1 MKHTQYK
8 SYENTRSLPMTQPMF
23 VSSGW
28 SWVEEWAPTAARII
42 LGLVFV
48 WFGAN
53 ELLQPHL
60 WTGYVPLLPSD
71 ATITVLLVQLH
82 GGLLWLLATALLVGI
97 APRTAAL
104 ISALMMIEIILLLL
118 IGHGVSDIVAR
129 DFGVLG
135 LALATFGT
143 GRQRLLLR

>member
-8 SYENTRSLPMTQPMF
+8 SYESAGSLTMTQPMT

-60 WTGYVPLLPSD
+60 WTGYVPLLTSD

-82 GGLLWLLATALLVGI
+82 GGLLWLLATALIVGI
-97 APRTAAL
+97 APRMAAL
-104 ISALMMIEIILLLL
+104 ISTLMMIEIILPL
-118 IGHGVSDIVAR
+118 IILHGISDIVAR

-135 LALATFGT
+135 LALATFGAAK
-143 GRQRLLLR
+143 QRLLLR